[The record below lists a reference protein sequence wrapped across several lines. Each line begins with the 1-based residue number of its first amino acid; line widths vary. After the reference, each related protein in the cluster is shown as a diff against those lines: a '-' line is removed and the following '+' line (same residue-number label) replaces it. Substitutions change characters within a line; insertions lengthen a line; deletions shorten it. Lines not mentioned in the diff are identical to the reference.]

1 MAIDILETVDIIET
15 MENHLEKIRP
25 PENIRKQ
32 LDIGYKIENQSIIL
46 FEIRP
51 VWNNPGVFAEYAFA
65 KTSFIK
71 SKNLWKIYWMRAN
84 LKWYS
89 YEPVPEVT
97 SLKVFLKIVDEDKF
111 HCFKG

>member
-15 MENHLEKIRP
+15 MENYLEKARP

-32 LDIGYKIENQSIIL
+32 LDLGYKIENQSIIL

-51 VWNNPGVFAEYAFA
+51 VWKNPAEFAEHDFA
-65 KTSFIK
+65 KASFIK
-71 SKNLWKIYWMRAN
+71 GKLIWKVYWMRAN
-84 LKWYS
+84 LKWHLYKPS
-89 YEPVPEVT
+89 PEVT
-97 SLKVFLKIVDEDKF
+97 TLKQFLKIVDEDKF